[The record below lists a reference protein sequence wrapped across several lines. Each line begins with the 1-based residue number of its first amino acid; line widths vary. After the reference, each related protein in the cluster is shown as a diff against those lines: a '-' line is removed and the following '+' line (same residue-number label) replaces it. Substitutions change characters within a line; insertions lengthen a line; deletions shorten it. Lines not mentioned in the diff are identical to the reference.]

1 MGRKLSAGTWGSGG
15 FCELLLHEV
24 AASAAGAV
32 DFVPGAGLVLTV
44 ADGLADGGG
53 VGCAAGCLLG
63 RCWLV
68 AVVGCVVLFGC
79 GV

>member
-1 MGRKLSAGTWGSGG
+1 MW
-15 FCELLLHEV
+15 LLLHEV
-24 AASAAGAV
+24 ASSAVGAV
-32 DFVPGAGLVLTV
+32 DFVPGAGLVFAV

-53 VGCAAGCLLG
+53 VGCAAGCSLG

>member
-1 MGRKLSAGTWGSGG
+1 MWGG
-15 FCELLLHEV
+15 LHEV

-32 DFVPGAGLVLTV
+32 DFVPGAGLVFAV

>member
-1 MGRKLSAGTWGSGG
+1 MGWKLSAGTWGWG
-15 FCELLLHEV
+15 FLWLLLHEV
-24 AASAAGAV
+24 ASSAVGAV
-32 DFVPGAGLVLTV
+32 DFVPGAGLVFAV
-44 ADGLADGGG
+44 ADGLADGCGE
-53 VGCAAGCLLG
+53 VRVAGCPLG